1 MTCGRCLTEFDA
13 EAARCPRCGEPS
25 PDSSG
30 VFQSSTVMISAG
42 AVRRVY
48 RSVEEVPKRLRTRLV
63 ESTNGSNAATIL
75 IADRRGRDEIAKALR
90 KLPGAAQRRLK
101 RSGAAGDASTGRAGC
116 LTPRRRRAAMVGATV
131 LLILAIAV
139 VFAHRW

>member
-13 EAARCPRCGEPS
+13 EAPRCPRCGEPN

-42 AVRRVY
+42 GARKVY
-48 RSVEEVPKRLRTRLV
+48 RSVEEVPTRLRTRLV

-75 IADRRGRDEIAKALR
+75 IADRRGREEIAKALR
-90 KLPGAAQRRLK
+90 KLPGSAQRRLR
-101 RSGAAGDASTGRAGC
+101 RSAAARDASTDRAVW
-116 LTPRRRRAAMVGATV
+116 LTPRRKAAVMAAAA
-131 LLILAIAV
+131 LLFLLAIAV